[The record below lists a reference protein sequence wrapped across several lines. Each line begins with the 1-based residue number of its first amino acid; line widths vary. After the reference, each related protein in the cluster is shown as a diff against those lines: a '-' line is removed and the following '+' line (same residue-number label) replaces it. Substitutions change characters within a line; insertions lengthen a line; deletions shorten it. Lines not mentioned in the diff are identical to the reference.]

1 MIEKDKSK
9 YKVEFLGEK
18 TATNLLTYKVIILG
32 LYGVGKTT
40 IINKLMKKETDKEY
54 SPTINV
60 DIKTFHVKV
69 NGKIIQIQIWDCC
82 GNDQFALK
90 TRNLFINSSV
100 ALLVYAINDKEKSFN
115 DLKSWYNILK
125 EHCYDSI
132 LFLLGNKSDL
142 ENAREVTKEDVET
155 FKNNYDDIKMFFETS
170 AKNDENIN
178 KLLDNIVI
186 SIYEK
191 IKNDKKNLENALN
204 DNSSIK
210 LNLENHK
217 KKKKK
222 KWFC

>member
-1 MIEKDKSK
+1 MIEKDESK

-18 TATNLLTYKVIILG
+18 TATSLLTYKVIILG

-82 GNDQFALK
+82 GNDQFALN

-100 ALLVYAINDKEKSFN
+100 VLLVYAINDKEKSFN

-132 LFLLGNKSDL
+132 LFLIGNKSDL
-142 ENAREVTKEDVET
+142 ENEREVTKEDVET

-170 AKNDENIN
+170 AKNFNNIDKLLENIA
-178 KLLDNIVI
+178 I

-191 IKNDKKNLENALN
+191 DTNDENQLDNAIHRERITLIKKESKKG
-204 DNSSIK
+204 
-210 LNLENHK
+210 K
-217 KKKKK
+217 KKKKN
-222 KWFC
+222 FC

>member
-40 IINKLMKKETDKEY
+40 IINKLMKKDTSKEY
-54 SPTINV
+54 TPTINV

-82 GNDQFALK
+82 GNDQFAQK

-100 ALLVYAINDKEKSFN
+100 ALLVYAINDKQKSFN
-115 DLKSWYNILK
+115 DLKIWYNILK
-125 EHCYDSI
+125 ENSYDSI
-132 LFLLGNKSDL
+132 LFLIGNKSDL
-142 ENAREVTKEDVET
+142 ENEREVTKEDVET

-170 AKNDENIN
+170 AKNGENIDE
-178 KLLDNIVI
+178 LLDNIAI
-186 SIYEK
+186 SIYDK
-191 IKNDKKNLENALN
+191 IKNDEKNLENAMN
-204 DNSSIK
+204 DNRSYK
-210 LNLENHK
+210 LNIENHK
-217 KKKKK
+217 KKRKKK
-222 KWFC
+222 CC

>member
-40 IINKLMKKETDKEY
+40 IINKLMKKDISKECT
-54 SPTINV
+54 PTINV

-82 GNDQFALK
+82 GNDQFAQK

-100 ALLVYAINDKEKSFN
+100 ALLVYAINDKQKSFN
-115 DLKSWYNILK
+115 DLKIWYNILK
-125 EHCYDSI
+125 ENSYDSI
-132 LFLLGNKSDL
+132 LFLIGNKSDL
-142 ENAREVTKEDVET
+142 ENEREVTKEDVET

-170 AKNDENIN
+170 AKNGENIDE
-178 KLLDNIVI
+178 LLDNIAI

-191 IKNDKKNLENALN
+191 IKNDEKNLENAMN
-204 DNSSIK
+204 DNRSYK
-210 LNLENHK
+210 LNMENHK
-217 KKKKK
+217 KKRKKK
-222 KWFC
+222 CC